1 VPFYRP
7 IIGVTGPDRGGD
19 AAWLCTAFMIALAGG
34 RPMRI
39 TPKRHAKLHLLDQ
52 LNGLVVGGG
61 ADVDPKLYGQE
72 LLHLT
77 EHRQPDQTLARWF
90 TNLLL
95 LPMLWLLRKAA
106 ACCVSGGRDTARDV
120 LEMSLIDRCVQQR
133 LPILG
138 ICRGQQ
144 LLNIYF
150 GGSLHQSLR
159 GLYVEDPEI
168 RTILPRKR
176 LVIPDDMKLARIIGK
191 SSIRVNALHNQAIDR
206 LGRGLRIA
214 ASDRNGIVQAIEH
227 ESLPL
232 VLGVQWHPEF
242 LPQLPRQ
249 RRIFEALVRE
259 AQASRSHPAKVFPR
273 LASAAA

>member
-1 VPFYRP
+1 MIGARP

-19 AAWLCTAFMIALAGG
+19 AAWLCTWLMVSIAGG
-34 RPMRI
+34 RALRI
-39 TPKRHAKLHLLDQ
+39 TPKRHAKLHLLEH
-52 LNGLVVGGG
+52 LNGLIVGGG
-61 ADVDPKLYGQE
+61 ADVDPTLYGQE

-77 EHRQPDQTLARWF
+77 EHRRPDQTRARWLI
-90 TNLLL
+90 NLLL
-95 LPMLWLLRKAA
+95 LPTLWLLRKAA
-106 ACCVSGGRDTARDV
+106 ACCASGGRDSARDA
-120 LEMSLIDRCVQQR
+120 LEMFLIDRAVKRR

-150 GGSLHQSLR
+150 GGSLHQSLK

-176 LVIPDDMKLARIIGK
+176 LILAPESKLSRVLGPRPL
-191 SSIRVNALHNQAIDR
+191 RVNALHHQAIHR
-206 LGRGLRIA
+206 LGRSLRIA
-214 ASDRNGIVQAIEH
+214 AHDRNGIIQAIEH

-249 RRIFEALVRE
+249 RRIFEALVSE
-259 AQASRSHPAKVFPR
+259 ARSRRSHFANFPR
-273 LASAAA
+273 LAVEAA